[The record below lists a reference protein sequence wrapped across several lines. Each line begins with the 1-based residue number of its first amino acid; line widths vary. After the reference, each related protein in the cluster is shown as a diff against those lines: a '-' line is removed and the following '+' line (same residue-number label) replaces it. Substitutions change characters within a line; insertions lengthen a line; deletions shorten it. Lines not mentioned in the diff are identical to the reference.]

1 MGSLLPL
8 LAAMLLVV
16 IPLTA
21 QERLPKSTLDRAA
34 AVARVAVLTAND
46 FNTLQSQAQSGDREA
61 QYLLALAY
69 EEGRLVARD
78 FAVSRNW
85 MLKSAEQGYVPAQAR
100 MGETYLPNFPK
111 ENAVIPDY
119 GDAERWLRLAAS
131 QGNAEAQERLGTGYE
146 QGWFGVS
153 DYREALRWLR
163 SSAEQGLPWAQIE
176 LGRMYRHGEGVPESD
191 SIAASWFRK
200 AADHFTDV
208 GGVWEAVAE
217 LGYMFRDGRLHDWI
231 EAYMWFEII
240 GVTFTPPSDS
250 EMKWAARHMTKT
262 QILEAR
268 RRAEDWIKR
277 HTPQSENPA
286 QVN

>member
-34 AVARVAVLTAND
+34 AVARVAVLTPND

-69 EEGRLVARD
+69 EDGRLVARD
-78 FAVSRNW
+78 FAVSRSW

-100 MGETYLPNFPK
+100 MGETYLPK
-111 ENAVIPDY
+111 EHGVIPDY

-131 QGNAEAQERLGTGYE
+131 QGNAEAQECLGTGYE
-146 QGWFGVS
+146 RGWFGVT

-163 SSAEQGLPWAQIE
+163 SSAEHGLPWAQVE
-176 LGRMYRHGEGVPESD
+176 LGLMYRDGEGVPESD
-191 SIAASWFRK
+191 SIAANWFRK
-200 AADHFTDV
+200 AADHH
-208 GGVWEAVAE
+208 E
-217 LGYMFRDGRLHDWI
+217 LDHL
-231 EAYMWFEII
+231 
-240 GVTFTPPSDS
+240 TP
-250 EMKWAARHMTKT
+250 K
-262 QILEAR
+262 
-268 RRAEDWIKR
+268 
-277 HTPQSENPA
+277 
-286 QVN
+286 